1 MKPYNPEMELTPL
14 RYFLLAADTENFT
27 RAAEKAIVTQPTLS
41 RAIQSLEAE
50 LGQPL
55 FEREGRKVTLTDTG
69 KLLESKARRILG
81 LVDDARNEITDDG
94 ETGRVRV
101 TAIPTIAPYFLPSA
115 LGRFAKTKPQAKVT
129 VNEDVTEEA
138 LKRLRR
144 GEVDLAILALP
155 ISETD
160 IDTETL
166 FDEELMAVFAAGSSL
181 AVQHDVSLA
190 DLSAATMILLGE
202 GHCLSDQIV
211 SLCRRRSVNPVS
223 VERASQLAT
232 IQELVAIGHGCSL
245 IPKMAAVRD
254 TSPDRVYRSLS
265 GDVPKRSVAV
275 AWNPYRFESRLISAF
290 RQILRQLSENFTT

>member
-1 MKPYNPEMELTPL
+1 MELTPL

-69 KLLESKARRILG
+69 KLLESRARRILG

-101 TAIPTIAPYFLPSA
+101 TAIPTIAPYFLPSV
-115 LGRFAKTKPQAKVT
+115 LSRFAKAKPQAKVT

-166 FDEELMAVFAAGSSL
+166 FEDELMAVFAAGSPL
-181 AVQHDVSLA
+181 ADQKDVSLA

-290 RQILRQLSENFTT
+290 RQILRDLSESFTA